1 MAYFYGHLP
10 SNAIHG
16 ELKRVTSPIRFAIV
30 GTGNIAN
37 FHAQAIELVPT
48 AQLVAVHSRRV
59 QPGQEF
65 AQKYNAEFVPDYDA
79 LLAREDIDAICITT
93 PSGTHTEL
101 GVAAARAGKHVLTEK
116 PLDITPERIDELV
129 KVCAD
134 NNVQLGGI
142 FQARFGKGAL
152 ALKEAMEAGRFGQL
166 AWASAYVPW
175 YRSEEYYKSAGWR
188 GTWDLDGGGALMN
201 QSIHAIDLLLWL
213 AGDWDEVSARCTNA
227 LHNELEVEDTAM
239 AWVKF
244 KNGALGVIQGSTACY
259 PGELKRVE
267 LKGST
272 GSATMVDDMPTL
284 WDFKDAQPQDEEVRA
299 WANQAQI
306 GGGAAD
312 PMAISTEGH
321 RAQIE
326 DFANAIREGR
336 EPAIPGRD
344 GRKAV
349 ELICAIYRSSREN
362 AIVRIGE
369 VG

>member
-1 MAYFYGHLP
+1 MVDLP
-10 SNAIHG
+10 SRAIRG
-16 ELKRVTSPIRFAIV
+16 ELQRVTSPIRFAIV

-37 FHAQAIELVPT
+37 FHAQAIHSVDN
-48 AQLVAVHSRRV
+48 AQLVAVHSRRAE
-59 QPGQEF
+59 PGQTF
-65 AQKYNAEFVPDYDA
+65 AQKYNAEFAPDYDA
-79 LLAREDIDAICITT
+79 LLARPDIDAICITT
-93 PSGTHTEL
+93 PSGTHTSL

-116 PLDITPERIDELV
+116 PLDITPQRIDELV
-129 KVCAD
+129 EACD
-134 NNVQLGGI
+134 SNNVRLGGI

-152 ALKEAMEAGRFGQL
+152 ALKAATAAGRFGQL

-175 YRSEEYYKSAGWR
+175 YRSEEYYQSAGWR

-227 LHNELEVEDTAM
+227 LHKELEVEDTAM

-244 KNGALGVIQGSTACY
+244 KNGATGVIQGSTACY

-272 GSATMVDDMPTL
+272 GSATLVDDMPTL
-284 WDFKDAQPQDEEVRA
+284 WDFKEAQPQDEDVRA
-299 WANQAQI
+299 WVNQAQI

-326 DFANAIREGR
+326 DFANAIRENR
-336 EPAIPGRD
+336 DPAIPGRE
-344 GRKAV
+344 GRRAV
-349 ELICAIYRSSREN
+349 ELICAIYQSSREN
-362 AIVRIGE
+362 KIVRRE
-369 VG
+369 V

>member
-1 MAYFYGHLP
+1 M
-10 SNAIHG
+10 I
-16 ELKRVTSPIRFAIV
+16 PIRFAII

-37 FHAQAIELVPT
+37 FHAQAIHSVEN
-48 AQLVAVHSRRV
+48 AELVAVHSRRAE
-59 QPGQEF
+59 PGGEF
-65 AQKYNAEFVPDYDA
+65 ARKYNAEFVADYDA
-79 LLAREDIDAICITT
+79 LLARPDIDAICITT
-93 PSGTHTEL
+93 PSGTHTSL
-101 GVAAARAGKHVLTEK
+101 GASAARAGKHVLTEK
-116 PLDITPERIDELV
+116 PLDITPQRIDELV

-134 NNVQLGGI
+134 NHVQLGGI
-142 FQARFGKGAL
+142 FQSRFGKGAL
-152 ALKEAMEAGRFGQL
+152 ALKAATAAGRFGQL

-175 YRSEEYYKSAGWR
+175 YRSEEYYQSAGWR

-213 AGDWDEVSARCTNA
+213 AGDWDEVSARCSNA
-227 LHNELEVEDTAM
+227 LHTNLEVEDTAM

-244 KNGALGVIQGSTACY
+244 KSGATGVIQGSTACY

-272 GSATMVDDMPTL
+272 GSATLVDDMPTL
-284 WDFKDAQPQDEEVRA
+284 WEFKDAQPGDDDVRA

-312 PMAISTEGH
+312 PMAISIEGH

-326 DFANAIREGR
+326 DFANAIRENR

-349 ELICAIYRSSREN
+349 ELICAIYQSSREN
-362 AIVRIGE
+362 TIVRR
-369 VG
+369 

>member
-1 MAYFYGHLP
+1 M
-10 SNAIHG
+10 
-16 ELKRVTSPIRFAIV
+16 TPIRFAIV
-30 GTGNIAN
+30 GAGNIAN
-37 FHAQAIELVPT
+37 FHAQAIGSVSG
-48 AQLVAVHSRRV
+48 AQLIAVHSRRAE
-59 QPGQEF
+59 PGEEF
-65 AQKYNAEFVPDYDA
+65 AQKYDAEFIGDYDA
-79 LLAREDIDAICITT
+79 LLKRDDIDAVCITT
-93 PSGTHTEL
+93 PSGTHTAL

-116 PLDITPERIDELV
+116 PLDITPQRIDELV
-129 KVCAD
+129 QACAQ
-134 NNVQLGGI
+134 NNVRLGGI
-142 FQARFGKGAL
+142 FQARFGPGAR
-152 ALKEAMEAGRFGQL
+152 ALKAATADGRFGQL

-175 YRSEEYYKSAGWR
+175 YRSEQYYRSAGWR
-188 GTWDLDGGGALMN
+188 GTWNLDGGGALMN

-227 LHNELEVEDTAM
+227 LHSNLEVEDTAM
-239 AWVKF
+239 AWIKF
-244 KNGALGVIQGSTACY
+244 TNGATGVIQGSTACY

-272 GSATMVDDMPTL
+272 GSATLVDDMPTL
-284 WDFKDAQPQDEEVRA
+284 WNFKEPQPHDEEVRA
-299 WANQAQI
+299 WASQAQI

-326 DFANAIREGR
+326 DFAAAIRENR

-362 AIVRIGE
+362 AIVRRE
-369 VG
+369 QSDF